1 MSATL
6 SNYALL
12 LLRLLSMVFVTR
24 GLFLTFSAADY
35 GFWALLWSVFAYALL
50 LDFGL
55 GTALQKYTSQWRAG
69 HGRDYSALLST
80 SLLLY
85 TLMGIFLALGT
96 WGFTTVLRDFLPGLS
111 DGQWARYQQAF
122 TLFGVGTAL
131 LFPTGCFTELL
142 RGLEAI
148 VLRNALQAVGVVL
161 QLLLTLWALHN
172 TVDPLMAMVWI
183 SLGTT
188 AGVNLALAAGF
199 FYRARHE
206 KLRLS
211 FARPRWQLCGE
222 LLQFSLFAWMITL
235 TNLIIF
241 RTDQLVISG
250 ALGLGAVA
258 GYQII
263 QRVADMYRQ
272 YTTQLHDVLAP
283 QVARYF
289 QQGDHQALKQAFLS
303 SNRWV
308 FTLVLWSF
316 LPLWFGLPVLLNVW
330 LGLSDSTVI
339 LSGRI
344 LLFSMALQVV
354 VRSTATQ
361 VMLMCQRERALM
373 GLALAEAL
381 GNLILSLYLVQHL
394 GIVGVALGTLIP
406 NVLVTLGGYFPLAS
420 RFLHLSMSQYLS
432 AAFQPVPLRLHLQTC
447 LRSIKIRLHVKLK
460 GKAIYLG
467 GETESVPT
475 PEPGA

>member
-24 GLFLTFSAADY
+24 GLFLTFSTSDY

-69 HGRDYSALLST
+69 HGRDYSALLTT
-80 SLLLY
+80 SLMLY
-85 TLMGIFLALGT
+85 TLMGILLALGT
-96 WGFTTVLRDFLPGLS
+96 WGFSAVLRDFLPGLS
-111 DGQWARYQQAF
+111 DGQWLRYERAF
-122 TLFGVGTAL
+122 TVFGFGTAL

-148 VLRNALQAVGVVL
+148 VLRNSLQAVGVVL
-161 QLLLTLWALHN
+161 QLVLTLWALQN
-172 TVDPLMAMVWI
+172 TADPLMAMVWI
-183 SLGTT
+183 SLATT
-188 AGVNLALAAGF
+188 AGVNIALAVGF
-199 FYRARHE
+199 LHRARHE
-206 KLRLS
+206 KLRLT

-250 ALGLGAVA
+250 TLGLGAVA

-289 QQGDHQALKQAFLS
+289 QQDDHGALKKAFLN

-316 LPLWFGLPVLLNVW
+316 FPLWFGLPVLLDAW
-330 LGLSDSTVI
+330 LGLNDPTVI

-361 VMLMCQRERALM
+361 VMLMCQRERSLM
-373 GLALAEAL
+373 GLALVEAL
-381 GNLILSLYLVQHL
+381 GNLVLSLYLVQHL

-406 NVLVTLGGYFPLAS
+406 NILVTVGGYLPLACG
-420 RFLHLSMSQYLS
+420 FLRLSMSEYLS
-432 AAFQPVPLRLHLQTC
+432 VAFQPIPLYSRLHA
-447 LRSIKIRLHVKLK
+447 KLK
-460 GKAIYLG
+460 EKGIYFGGKTEPISKPELG
-467 GETESVPT
+467 
-475 PEPGA
+475 A